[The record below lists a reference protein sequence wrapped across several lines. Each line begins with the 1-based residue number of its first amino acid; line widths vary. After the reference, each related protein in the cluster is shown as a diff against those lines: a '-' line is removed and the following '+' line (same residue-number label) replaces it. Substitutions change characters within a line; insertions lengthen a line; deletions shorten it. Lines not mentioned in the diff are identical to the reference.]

1 MIIGRQLASYGH
13 KLANSAGMNLLH
25 STTFQHFLI
34 GIFAVANNFP
44 ALGMFL
50 KICRGLSHKD
60 QERLARNATL
70 TALIVMLVALVIG
83 RAMLQFFGIS
93 IEAFRIA
100 GGLLLGVSGMGMLNA
115 KSTAED
121 QTFHQNSYS
130 KVISLAIIPVA
141 IPLTT
146 GAGTFST
153 IIIFADEVGH
163 NWLQLSM
170 LVLAILV
177 NTGIIYIIFHYST
190 KLLDVM
196 GHLGMNVL
204 IKIVGLFTLALG
216 VQFILLGVSAAF
228 PALGIN

>member
-1 MIIGRQLASYGH
+1 MV
-13 KLANSAGMNLLH
+13 NSSGVNFLHNL
-25 STTFQHFLI
+25 TFQHFLI

-50 KICRGLSHKD
+50 NICRGLPHKD

-83 RAMLQFFGIS
+83 RAMLEFFGIS

-115 KSTAED
+115 KASTEE
-121 QTFHQNSYS
+121 QTLHKNNYS

-141 IPLTT
+141 IPMTT

-163 NWLQLSM
+163 NWFEAGM

-196 GHLGMNVL
+196 GHIGMNVL
-204 IKIVGLFTLALG
+204 IKVVGLFTLALG